1 VVGRARIGR
10 SVADICIVVRNS
22 QPTRCWLSIPPPC
35 VWNLGSR
42 NQKRSHRSKER
53 GITTVHKDNTNNGLQ
68 PGDPSPVRIETIEE
82 LLRKRGFFDSAER
95 WNREHQKNAEAV
107 AN

>member
-1 VVGRARIGR
+1 
-10 SVADICIVVRNS
+10 
-22 QPTRCWLSIPPPC
+22 
-35 VWNLGSR
+35 
-42 NQKRSHRSKER
+42 
-53 GITTVHKDNTNNGLQ
+53 VHKDDTNSGLQ

-95 WNREHQKNAEAV
+95 WNREHQKNAETV